1 MKNVSKKSPS
11 ILLMIVLV
19 GFPQISESIFTP
31 VLPMI
36 SRAFHVSAQT
46 AQLTMSTYFM
56 AFAFGVLFWG
66 WLSDQIGRRLT
77 MLLGI
82 GVYLLGNGGLLLAG
96 HFSWLILARLV
107 QAFGASVGSVVT
119 QTIMRESFSGVRG
132 AQVFAKVGAAM
143 VLAPALGP
151 LIGGLVQTYFGYRQV
166 FSVLIMMAVGAILY
180 AGACLPETRPAGVPA
195 QVNIGAVTKRL
206 LTDKKVWVYGAVI
219 SGINGILFSYY
230 AEAPFIF
237 INHFHLSTVQYGWLG
252 LVLAAASILGAMT
265 TNYGAPKFGA
275 VMMAKI
281 GLVLALVGSLLLLV
295 ASYYDQLLLM
305 VILILIVFWGL
316 NTTLPVV
323 LNLALVGYEA
333 VIGTAS
339 GLFSFGYYLAISA
352 LTYGMSLL
360 HTGAISRL
368 PLYIVTI
375 VAVMALWYGLVI
387 RNNEE

>member
-11 ILLMIVLV
+11 ILLMVVLV

-31 VLPMI
+31 VLPQL
-36 SRAFHVSAQT
+36 SRALRVSAQT
-46 AQLTMSTYFM
+46 AQLTMSIYFI
-56 AFAFGVLFWG
+56 AFAAGVLFWG
-66 WLSDQIGRRLT
+66 WLSDQIGRRQA

-82 GVYLLGNGGLLLAG
+82 GVYLIGNCGLLLAPQ
-96 HFSWLILARLV
+96 FCWLILARLV

-143 VLAPALGP
+143 ALAPALGP
-151 LIGGLVQTYFGYRQV
+151 LIGGLVQTYFGYRNV
-166 FSVLIMMAVGAILY
+166 FSTLIMMAVAALLY
-180 AGACLPETRPAGVPA
+180 AGASLPETRVVTTG
-195 QVNIGAVTKRL
+195 QVNGWHVIKRL
-206 LTDKKVWVYGAVI
+206 LTDRTVWIYGLVI

-237 INHFHLSTVQYGWLG
+237 ISHFQMSTVQYGWLG
-252 LVLAAASILGAMT
+252 MVLAAASIIGAMT

-275 VMMAKI
+275 ITTAKAGLVGALIGGI
-281 GLVLALVGSLLLLV
+281 GLVV
-295 ASYYDQLLLM
+295 ASAANQLWWM
-305 VILILIVFWGL
+305 VGLIFIVFWGL

-323 LNLALVGYEA
+323 LNLALVGYED

-360 HTGAISRL
+360 HTGSISRL
-368 PLYIVTI
+368 PLYIVMI
-375 VAVMALWYGLVI
+375 GGVMALIYDLGI
-387 RNNEE
+387 RSKTV

>member
-107 QAFGASVGSVVT
+107 QAFGA
-119 QTIMRESFSGVRG
+119 
-132 AQVFAKVGAAM
+132 
-143 VLAPALGP
+143 
-151 LIGGLVQTYFGYRQV
+151 
-166 FSVLIMMAVGAILY
+166 ILY

-219 SGINGILFSYY
+219 SGILFSYY

-237 INHFHLSTVQYGWLG
+237 INHFHLGTVQYGWLG

-387 RNNEE
+387 QNNEE

>member
-31 VLPMI
+31 VLPQL
-36 SRAFHVSAQT
+36 SRALRVSAQT
-46 AQLTMSTYFM
+46 AQLTMSTYFI
-56 AFAFGVLFWG
+56 AFAVGVLFWG
-66 WLSDQIGRRLT
+66 WLSDRIGRRQA

-82 GVYLLGNGGLLLAG
+82 VVYLIGNCGLLVAP
-96 HFSWLILARLV
+96 HFNWLILARLV

-143 VLAPALGP
+143 ALAPALGP
-151 LIGGLVQTYFGYRQV
+151 LIGGLVQTYFGYRNV
-166 FSVLIMMAVGAILY
+166 FSALIVMAVAALLY
-180 AGACLPETRPAGVPA
+180 AGASLPETRVATTG
-195 QVNIGAVTKRL
+195 QVNVWQVTKRL
-206 LTDKKVWVYGAVI
+206 LSDRTVWIYGLVI
-219 SGINGILFSYY
+219 SGINGVLFSYY

-237 INHFHLSTVQYGWLG
+237 INHFQMSTVQYGWLG
-252 LVLAAASILGAMT
+252 MVLAAASIIGAMT

-275 VMMAKI
+275 ITTAKT
-281 GLVLALVGSLLLLV
+281 GLVGALIGGFGLLV
-295 ASYYDQLLLM
+295 ASLTNQLWLM
-305 VILILIVFWGL
+305 VGLIFIVFWGL

-323 LNLALVGYEA
+323 LNLALVGYED

-360 HTGAISRL
+360 HTGSITRL
-368 PLYIVTI
+368 PLYMIMIVG
-375 VAVMALWYGLVI
+375 VMALSYGFGI
-387 RNNEE
+387 RSKAV